1 LWQARPL
8 LIHALETGELGE
20 LVDTRLEK
28 HYVESE
34 LFRMVETAAACVR
47 HLAPK
52 RPRMM
57 QVMMNMPLV
66 KLFFLI
72 SNLVRNI
79 LFRWRTKMSTIPV

>member
-8 LIHALETGELGE
+8 LIHALETGEFGE

-52 RPRMM
+52 RPRMV
-57 QVMMNMPLV
+57 QVILNMLLV
-66 KLFFLI
+66 NFSLL
-72 SNLVRNI
+72 
-79 LFRWRTKMSTIPV
+79 